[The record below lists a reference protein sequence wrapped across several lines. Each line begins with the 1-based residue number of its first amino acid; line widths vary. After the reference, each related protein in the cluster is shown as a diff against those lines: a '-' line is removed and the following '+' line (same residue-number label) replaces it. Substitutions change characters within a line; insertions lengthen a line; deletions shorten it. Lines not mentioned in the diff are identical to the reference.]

1 MASEQ
6 GQEYAE
12 RPKEGELWQ
21 QMIERQQR
29 EGSNRGG
36 YARELLRSLPEEEQ
50 KDKERGERGE
60 TSPPFD
66 SLMAGAQSYQDLL
79 AEASQR
85 GMPEC
90 ERDNSLER

>member
-29 EGSNRGG
+29 EGSNWGG

-50 KDKERGERGE
+50 KDKERGERGDIA
-60 TSPPFD
+60 PGQFP
-66 SLMAGAQSYQDLL
+66 LMAEEFPPSYQEMLR
-79 AEASQR
+79 EASQR
-85 GMPEC
+85 AMPEQDLGM
-90 ERDNSLER
+90 ER